1 MKYRSDPFRAE
12 YLSDRRHYIHLLRNA
27 TYENEVSYMEYVA
40 FITWIFLVLVVI
52 YYLHVRLTIKT
63 WEKKRL
69 LRKEETSLKEG
80 VERYQKA
87 VNSLKSSPYIG
98 VFMVI
103 IMVVGVRLA
112 FPQPDAWI
120 TFVVLLIPLPVI
132 AYLFYK
138 SFALM
143 LERSQELYKKEQ
155 M

>member
-1 MKYRSDPFRAE
+1 M
-12 YLSDRRHYIHLLRNA
+12 HLLRNA
-27 TYENEVSYMEYVA
+27 TYENEVSYMEYFA
-40 FITWIFLVLVVI
+40 FITWIFLVLAVI
-52 YYLHVRLTIKT
+52 YYLYVRFTIKT

-69 LRKEETSLKEG
+69 LRKEETSLEEG

-98 VFMVI
+98 IFMVI
-103 IMVVGVRLA
+103 IMVVSVRLS

-120 TFVVLLIPLPVI
+120 TFAVLLIPLPVI

-138 SFALM
+138 AFASM
-143 LERSQELYKKEQ
+143 LGRSQELYAKEH